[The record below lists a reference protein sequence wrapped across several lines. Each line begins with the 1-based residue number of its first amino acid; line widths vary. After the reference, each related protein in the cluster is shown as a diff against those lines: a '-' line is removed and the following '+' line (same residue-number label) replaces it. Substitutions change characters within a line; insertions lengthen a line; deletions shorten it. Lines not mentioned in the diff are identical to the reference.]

1 MTPGTVHISAFGSGV
16 ADSVPYTLAGQI
28 NFIFRHIRHSS
39 AMDKELS
46 MKSDHST
53 SVEIIGSAVREHD
66 QAFFVRRKKN
76 QRFSLKRS
84 GYISYLTEGE
94 ICVLRLSDDS
104 PSLTIKAPAIL
115 GLAQMRSL
123 KETHYMRCLTDCDMW
138 DMDKDEAMVLFDR
151 QNLWRHAFDIL
162 TQHLHMYYQKEYLNN
177 LPNARAKVVENLKL
191 LWSEGAAFRSQHS
204 IYRFTLLRN
213 KMSRS
218 AVHKA
223 LKELESEGFIETSR
237 GKLLRLDLPD

>member
-1 MTPGTVHISAFGSGV
+1 MNEG
-16 ADSVPYTLAGQI
+16 
-28 NFIFRHIRHSS
+28 
-39 AMDKELS
+39 LS
-46 MKSDHST
+46 MKSEHPA
-53 SVEIIGSAVREHD
+53 SVDIIGRAVREHD

-76 QRFSLKRS
+76 QRFSLKRN

-104 PSLTIKAPAIL
+104 PSLTLKAPAIL

-138 DMDKDEAMVLFDR
+138 DMDKDDAVVLFD
-151 QNLWRHAFDIL
+151 QHNLWRHAFNIL
-162 TQHLHMYYQKEYLNN
+162 TRHLDMYYEKEYLNN
-177 LPNARAKVVENLKL
+177 LPNARAKVMENLKL
-191 LWSEGAAFRSQHS
+191 LWSEGATFRSQHS
-204 IYRFTLLRN
+204 IYTFTQLRN

-223 LKELESEGFIETSR
+223 LKELESEGIIETSR